1 MFSARRRRGELR
13 PGSAAL
19 LTGVEDAGVDVVAA
33 VEEAADERRA
43 DETAGAGDHH
53 RLPLGFHARHLLSRC
68 LTLESFFV
76 CDLRVA
82 SGYEALDFYGCTWHQ
97 LWN

>member
-1 MFSARRRRGELR
+1 MNDIVAGFMHTRARG
-13 PGSAAL
+13 L

-68 LTLESFFV
+68 LTIESF
-76 CDLRVA
+76 
-82 SGYEALDFYGCTWHQ
+82 
-97 LWN
+97 